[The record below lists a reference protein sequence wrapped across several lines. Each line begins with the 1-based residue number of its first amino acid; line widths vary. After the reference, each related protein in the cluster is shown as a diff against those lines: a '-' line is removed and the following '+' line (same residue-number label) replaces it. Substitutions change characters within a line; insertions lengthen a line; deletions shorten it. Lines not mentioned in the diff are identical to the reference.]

1 MQVKEVKEDNEELKE
16 KCEVLQEEYDKIK
29 IMQNAESDNQRIFGL
44 GDEVVRDTILPQT
57 RDTLANGLNTSP

>member
-29 IMQNAESDNQRIFGL
+29 SMQNAESDNQRIFGL